1 MYRCPFCKTGLCL
14 GGGLVWRLS
23 SVLVGRGSDGLAA
36 YKYDTIRYDAINATA
51 IDRTHLETKHTLNG
65 FLRGLV
71 DKILLLPPPSVSGAS
86 VTAVTTLFDTILR
99 RGCPVQVSDAPM
111 CLSDSSNVG
120 SAFSLLIS
128 ICLARADVGE
138 KRRRGQSA
146 TS

>member
-1 MYRCPFCKTGLCL
+1 M
-14 GGGLVWRLS
+14 
-23 SVLVGRGSDGLAA
+23 
-36 YKYDTIRYDAINATA
+36 NATA
-51 IDRTHLETKHTLNG
+51 MNYNLIETKHTVNG
-65 FLRGLV
+65 VRRGLV
-71 DKILLLPPPSVSGAS
+71 DKILLLPPPSVSGES

-111 CLSDSSNVG
+111 CLSDSGNVEA
-120 SAFSLLIS
+120 AFSLLIS